1 MNQSRRNDL
10 RNIVKR
16 VEEIENEL
24 RLLAF
29 DEQDEQEAFDNGTEI
44 EDNADKIYDAEEKA
58 QTLLEVLED
67 ILCL

>member
-10 RNIVKR
+10 RNIAKR
-16 VEEIENEL
+16 VEEIEHEL